1 MRGNGKVVISLFTYF
16 VLIMRRI
23 ISSSSK
29 DALFLLLIRQVFGP
43 LVYFSIILFSQQVPF
58 SKCFMSRFV
67 KHILRHLSGGIL
79 VGKRGLLFN
88 STVNLVLQ
96 RIDENVHSQLREK
109 SNDRLQRLQRG
120 YDLYMCN

>member
-1 MRGNGKVVISLFTYF
+1 
-16 VLIMRRI
+16 MRRI